1 VFSQQW
7 QLESSCCLLYL
18 HSNVKSIRALS
29 KVAVNIL
36 YKQFDFRIVNFT
48 TSAILQYRCPFS
60 VDY

>member
-1 VFSQQW
+1 MEIGNFMSFTI
-7 QLESSCCLLYL
+7 SAL
-18 HSNVKSIRALS
+18 HVNSIRALS